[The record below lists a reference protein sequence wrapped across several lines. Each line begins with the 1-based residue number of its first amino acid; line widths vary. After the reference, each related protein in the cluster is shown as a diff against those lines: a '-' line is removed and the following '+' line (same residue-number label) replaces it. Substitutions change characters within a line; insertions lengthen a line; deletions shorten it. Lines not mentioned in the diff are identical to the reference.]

1 MSIKKL
7 QLGIYKHK
15 QRNIFYDHPIESY
28 IISLSDEIAIY
39 TSPFYKTFDYYLMDD
54 RTFEFDSDYERIKNS
69 ITGEENERC
78 FCNE

>member
-1 MSIKKL
+1 MKKL

-28 IISLSDEIAIY
+28 IISLSDEICIY
-39 TSPFYKTFDYYLMDD
+39 KLEFNEFQHYLIDD
-54 RTFEFDSDYERIKNS
+54 RFFEFYSGYEKIKNC
-69 ITGEENERC
+69 ITGEENASC